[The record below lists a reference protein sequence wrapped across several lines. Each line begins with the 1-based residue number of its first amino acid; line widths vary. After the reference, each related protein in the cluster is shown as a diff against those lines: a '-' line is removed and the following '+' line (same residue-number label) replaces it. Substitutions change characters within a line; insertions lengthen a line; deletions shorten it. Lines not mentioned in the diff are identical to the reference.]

1 MDKYDYITAT
11 TLEEKVRLEK
21 LIKYMEDNNIED
33 NLLEYKER
41 YNNICKYLVAKDK
54 YLNIEKDIDDI
65 KIKLDELYK
74 KKDEYEVD
82 NLLLEETLISKFNTD
97 TNGKYR
103 NILYEDIKLIDDK
116 EIRDILYIL
125 FEKES
130 EYSKLLSKRNKLKN
144 IIDKDKYPNTYDTLL
159 NQDILIE
166 KQDELNIAV
175 SQLSN
180 GATIIDC
187 GVNVDGSF
195 KAGELYTKVCL
206 GGLADVGI
214 SIPGDLSE
222 KFALPSVK
230 IKTDSPAI
238 STLGSQKAGWSVSV
252 GDFFALGS
260 GPARA
265 ICKKPA
271 ETYEEIGY
279 EDTEA
284 DLAILTLEADVLP
297 GEDVAQYI
305 ADECNVDVKDVYLLV
320 APTSS
325 LVGSIQ
331 ISGRVVEN
339 GTYKM
344 LEAIKFDVTKVKHAA
359 GIAPIAPIDPD
370 GLKAMGKTNDAVL
383 FGGRT
388 YYYVESDENDD
399 IADVAAKLPSSAAD
413 GYGKPFFDVFKEA
426 EFDFYKIDKGMF
438 APAEVVINDL
448 TTGKIYKEGYVN
460 VDLLKKSFGVDN

>member
-1 MDKYDYITAT
+1 MLSVN
-11 TLEEKVRLEK
+11 LE
-21 LIKYMEDNNIED
+21 
-33 NLLEYKER
+33 
-41 YNNICKYLVAKDK
+41 AKKTVDVM
-54 YLNIEKDIDDI
+54 IEKA
-65 KIKLDELYK
+65 
-74 KKDEYEVD
+74 
-82 NLLLEETLISKFNTD
+82 
-97 TNGKYR
+97 
-103 NILYEDIKLIDDK
+103 
-116 EIRDILYIL
+116 
-125 FEKES
+125 
-130 EYSKLLSKRNKLKN
+130 
-144 IIDKDKYPNTYDTLL
+144 
-159 NQDILIE
+159 
-166 KQDELNIAV
+166 DELNIAV
-175 SQLSN
+175 SKLNN

-187 GVNVDGSF
+187 GVNVAGSL
-195 KAGELYTKVCL
+195 KAGEYYTKVCL
-206 GGLADVGI
+206 GGLAEVGI

-230 IKTDSPAI
+230 IKTDFPAI
-238 STLGSQKAGWSVSV
+238 STLGAQKAGWSVSV

-265 ICKKPA
+265 LAKKPA

-279 EDTEA
+279 DDDA
-284 DLAILTLEADVLP
+284 NIAILTLESDNLP
-297 GEDVAQYI
+297 GEDVAEAI
-305 ADECNVDVKDVYLLV
+305 ANDCGVDVKDVTLLV

-331 ISGRVVEN
+331 IAGRVVEN

-344 LEAIKFDVTKVKHAA
+344 LEALHFDVTKVKYAA

-388 YYYVESDENDD
+388 YYYIESEEGDD
-399 IADVAAKLPSSAAD
+399 IKELAEKLPSSAAD

-448 TTGKIYKEGYVN
+448 RTGELFKAGYVN
-460 VDLLKKSFGVDN
+460 VDLLKKSFGL

>member
-1 MDKYDYITAT
+1 MVSVN
-11 TLEEKVRLEK
+11 LE
-21 LIKYMEDNNIED
+21 
-33 NLLEYKER
+33 
-41 YNNICKYLVAKDK
+41 AKK
-54 YLNIEKDIDDI
+54 T
-65 KIKLDELYK
+65 
-74 KKDEYEVD
+74 VD
-82 NLLLEETLISKFNTD
+82 LM
-97 TNGKYR
+97 
-103 NILYEDIKLIDDK
+103 
-116 EIRDILYIL
+116 IR
-125 FEKES
+125 KA
-130 EYSKLLSKRNKLKN
+130 
-144 IIDKDKYPNTYDTLL
+144 
-159 NQDILIE
+159 
-166 KQDELNIAV
+166 DELNLAV
-175 SQLSN
+175 DVLDN
-180 GATIIDC
+180 GSTVIDA
-187 GVNVDGSF
+187 GVNVAGSF

-222 KFALPSVK
+222 NFALPSVK
-230 IKTDSPAI
+230 IKTDFPSI

-265 ICKKPA
+265 LALKPA
-271 ETYEEIGY
+271 ETYKEIGY
-279 EDTEA
+279 KDEA
-284 DLAILTLEADVLP
+284 DLAILTLEADRLP
-297 GEDVAQYI
+297 GADVTEVI
-305 ADECNVDVKDVYLLV
+305 ASDSKVSPENVYVLV

-344 LEAIKFDVTKVKHAA
+344 LEFLHFDVNKVKHAA
-359 GIAPIAPIDPD
+359 GIAPIAPVDPD

-388 YYYVESDENDD
+388 YYYVESEEGDD
-399 IADVAAKLPSSAAD
+399 VKSVAEKLPSSASA

-448 TTGKIYKEGYVN
+448 RTGEIFRTGYIN
-460 VDLLKKSFGVDN
+460 NKLLMKSFGL

>member
-1 MDKYDYITAT
+1 M
-11 TLEEKVRLEK
+11 VSV
-21 LIKYMEDNNIED
+21 NIE
-33 NLLEYKER
+33 
-41 YNNICKYLVAKDK
+41 AKKTVDVM
-54 YLNIEKDIDDI
+54 IEKADA
-65 KIKLDELYK
+65 
-74 KKDEYEVD
+74 
-82 NLLLEETLISKFNTD
+82 
-97 TNGKYR
+97 
-103 NILYEDIKLIDDK
+103 
-116 EIRDILYIL
+116 
-125 FEKES
+125 
-130 EYSKLLSKRNKLKN
+130 
-144 IIDKDKYPNTYDTLL
+144 
-159 NQDILIE
+159 
-166 KQDELNIAV
+166 LNIAV
-175 SQLSN
+175 ETLEN
-180 GATIIDC
+180 GATVLDC

-230 IKTDSPAI
+230 IKTDSPSI

-265 ICKKPA
+265 IALKPA

-279 EDTEA
+279 EDKEA

-305 ADECNVDVKDVYLLV
+305 ADECNVDVKNVYLLV

-359 GIAPIAPIDPD
+359 GIAPMTQMD
-370 GLKAMGKTNDAVL
+370 LKLWVKPTMQYYSVEEPTTTLNLMKTMTLLMLQLNYHLPQLMDMVNHSSM
-383 FGGRT
+383 
-388 YYYVESDENDD
+388 YSK
-399 IADVAAKLPSSAAD
+399 KLNSTST
-413 GYGKPFFDVFKEA
+413 KSTKECS
-426 EFDFYKIDKGMF
+426 
-438 APAEVVINDL
+438 L
-448 TTGKIYKEGYVN
+448 
-460 VDLLKKSFGVDN
+460 LLKL

>member
-1 MDKYDYITAT
+1 MVSVN
-11 TLEEKVRLEK
+11 LEAKKTVDLM
-21 LIKYMEDNNIED
+21 IKN
-33 NLLEYKER
+33 
-41 YNNICKYLVAKDK
+41 A
-54 YLNIEKDIDDI
+54 
-65 KIKLDELYK
+65 
-74 KKDEYEVD
+74 
-82 NLLLEETLISKFNTD
+82 
-97 TNGKYR
+97 
-103 NILYEDIKLIDDK
+103 
-116 EIRDILYIL
+116 
-125 FEKES
+125 
-130 EYSKLLSKRNKLKN
+130 
-144 IIDKDKYPNTYDTLL
+144 
-159 NQDILIE
+159 
-166 KQDELNIAV
+166 DELNLAV
-175 SQLSN
+175 DVLSN
-180 GATIIDC
+180 GSTVIDA
-187 GVNVDGSF
+187 GVNVTGSF

-206 GGLADVGI
+206 GGMADVGI

-230 IKTDSPAI
+230 IKTDFPAI

-265 ICKKPA
+265 LALKPA

-279 EDTEA
+279 KDDA
-284 DLAILTLEADVLP
+284 DLAILTLEADQLP
-297 GEDVAQYI
+297 GDDVTEAI
-305 ADECNVDVKDVYLLV
+305 AADSNVSPENVYVLV

-344 LEAIKFDVTKVKHAA
+344 LEFLHFDVNKVKHAA
-359 GIAPIAPIDPD
+359 GIAPIAPVDPD

-388 YYYVESDENDD
+388 YYYVESEEGDD
-399 IADVAAKLPSSAAD
+399 IKSMAEKLPSSASA
-413 GYGKPFFDVFKEA
+413 GYGKPFFEVFKEA

-448 TTGKIYKEGYVN
+448 RTGDTFKAGYVN
-460 VDLLKKSFGVDN
+460 SELLTKSFGL

>member
-1 MDKYDYITAT
+1 MVSVNVEAKKTVD
-11 TLEEKVRLEK
+11 LM
-21 LIKYMEDNNIED
+21 IK
-33 NLLEYKER
+33 K
-41 YNNICKYLVAKDK
+41 A
-54 YLNIEKDIDDI
+54 
-65 KIKLDELYK
+65 
-74 KKDEYEVD
+74 
-82 NLLLEETLISKFNTD
+82 
-97 TNGKYR
+97 
-103 NILYEDIKLIDDK
+103 
-116 EIRDILYIL
+116 
-125 FEKES
+125 
-130 EYSKLLSKRNKLKN
+130 
-144 IIDKDKYPNTYDTLL
+144 
-159 NQDILIE
+159 
-166 KQDELNIAV
+166 DELNIAV
-175 SQLSN
+175 DVLSN
-180 GATIIDC
+180 GSTVIDA
-187 GVNVDGSF
+187 GVNVSGSF

-230 IKTDSPAI
+230 IKTDFPSI

-265 ICKKPA
+265 LALKPA

-279 EDTEA
+279 KDDA
-284 DLAILTLEADVLP
+284 DIAILTLEADQLP
-297 GEDVAQYI
+297 GTDVTEAI
-305 ADECNVDVKDVYLLV
+305 AKDSGVSPENVYVLV

-331 ISGRVVEN
+331 ISRRVVEN

-344 LEAIKFDVTKVKHAA
+344 LEFLHFDVNKVKHAA
-359 GIAPIAPIDPD
+359 GIAPIAPVDPD

-388 YYYVESDENDD
+388 YYYVESEEGDD
-399 IADVAAKLPSSAAD
+399 IKSVAEKLPSSASD

-448 TTGKIYKEGYVN
+448 RTGEIFKAGYVN
-460 VDLLKKSFGVDN
+460 SELLQKSFGL

>member
-1 MDKYDYITAT
+1 MVSVNVEAKKTVD
-11 TLEEKVRLEK
+11 LM
-21 LIKYMEDNNIED
+21 IKN
-33 NLLEYKER
+33 
-41 YNNICKYLVAKDK
+41 A
-54 YLNIEKDIDDI
+54 
-65 KIKLDELYK
+65 
-74 KKDEYEVD
+74 
-82 NLLLEETLISKFNTD
+82 
-97 TNGKYR
+97 
-103 NILYEDIKLIDDK
+103 
-116 EIRDILYIL
+116 
-125 FEKES
+125 
-130 EYSKLLSKRNKLKN
+130 
-144 IIDKDKYPNTYDTLL
+144 
-159 NQDILIE
+159 
-166 KQDELNIAV
+166 DELNVAV
-175 SQLSN
+175 DVLSN
-180 GATIIDC
+180 GSTVIDA
-187 GVNVDGSF
+187 GVNVSGSF

-230 IKTDSPAI
+230 IKTDFPAI
-238 STLGSQKAGWSVSV
+238 STLGAQKAGWSVSV

-265 ICKKPA
+265 LALKPA

-279 EDTEA
+279 KDDA
-284 DLAILTLEADVLP
+284 DIAILTLEADQLP
-297 GEDVAQYI
+297 GADVTEAI
-305 ADECNVDVKDVYLLV
+305 AKDSGVSPENVYVLV

-344 LEAIKFDVTKVKHAA
+344 LEFLNFDVTKVKHAA
-359 GIAPIAPIDPD
+359 GIAPIAPVDPD

-388 YYYVESDENDD
+388 YYYVESEEGDD
-399 IADVAAKLPSSAAD
+399 LKSVADQLPSSASD
-413 GYGKPFFDVFKEA
+413 GYGKPFFNVFKEA

-448 TTGKIYKEGYVN
+448 RTGEIFKAGYVN
-460 VDLLKKSFGVDN
+460 SELLQKSFGL

>member
-1 MDKYDYITAT
+1 MLSVN
-11 TLEEKVRLEK
+11 LE
-21 LIKYMEDNNIED
+21 
-33 NLLEYKER
+33 
-41 YNNICKYLVAKDK
+41 AKKTVDVM
-54 YLNIEKDIDDI
+54 IEKA
-65 KIKLDELYK
+65 
-74 KKDEYEVD
+74 
-82 NLLLEETLISKFNTD
+82 
-97 TNGKYR
+97 
-103 NILYEDIKLIDDK
+103 
-116 EIRDILYIL
+116 
-125 FEKES
+125 
-130 EYSKLLSKRNKLKN
+130 
-144 IIDKDKYPNTYDTLL
+144 
-159 NQDILIE
+159 
-166 KQDELNIAV
+166 DELNIAV
-175 SQLSN
+175 SKLNN

-187 GVNVDGSF
+187 GVNVAGSL
-195 KAGELYTKVCL
+195 KAGEYYTKVCL
-206 GGLADVGI
+206 GGLAEVGI

-230 IKTDSPAI
+230 IKTDFPAI
-238 STLGSQKAGWSVSV
+238 STLGAQKAGWSVSV

-265 ICKKPA
+265 LAKKPA

-279 EDTEA
+279 EDDA
-284 DLAILTLEADVLP
+284 DIAILTLESDTLP
-297 GEDVAQYI
+297 GEDVAEAI
-305 ADECNVDVKDVYLLV
+305 ANDCGVDVKDVTLLV

-331 ISGRVVEN
+331 IAGRVVEN

-344 LEAIKFDVTKVKHAA
+344 LEALHFDVTKVKYAA

-388 YYYVESDENDD
+388 YYYIESEEGDD
-399 IADVAAKLPSSAAD
+399 VKELAEKLPSSAAD

-448 TTGKIYKEGYVN
+448 RTGELFKAGYVN
-460 VDLLKKSFGVDN
+460 VDLLKKSFGL

>member
-1 MDKYDYITAT
+1 MVSVN
-11 TLEEKVRLEK
+11 LEAKKTVDVMIEKSEE
-21 LIKYMEDNNIED
+21 INIE
-33 NLLEYKER
+33 
-41 YNNICKYLVAKDK
+41 
-54 YLNIEKDIDDI
+54 
-65 KIKLDELYK
+65 
-74 KKDEYEVD
+74 
-82 NLLLEETLISKFNTD
+82 
-97 TNGKYR
+97 
-103 NILYEDIKLIDDK
+103 
-116 EIRDILYIL
+116 
-125 FEKES
+125 
-130 EYSKLLSKRNKLKN
+130 
-144 IIDKDKYPNTYDTLL
+144 
-159 NQDILIE
+159 
-166 KQDELNIAV
+166 V

-180 GATIIDC
+180 GATVLDC
-187 GVNVDGSF
+187 GVNVTGSF

-230 IKTDSPAI
+230 IKTDSPSI

-265 ICKKPA
+265 LSLKPA
-271 ETYEEIGY
+271 ETYEEINY
-279 EDTEA
+279 KDDA
-284 DLAILTLEADVLP
+284 DIAILTLESDVLP
-297 GEDVAQYI
+297 TEEVADYI
-305 ADECNVDVKDVYLLV
+305 AEECKVDVSNVFLLV

-331 ISGRVVEN
+331 IAGRVVEN

-344 LEAIKFDVTKVKHAA
+344 LEALKFDVNKVKHAA

-388 YYYVESDENDD
+388 YYYVESEEGDD
-399 IADVAAKLPSSAAD
+399 IAGVAAKLPSSAAD

-426 EFDFYKIDKGMF
+426 DFDFYKIDKGMF

-448 TTGKIYKEGYVN
+448 TTGKLYKEGYVN
-460 VDLLKKSFGVDN
+460 ADLLKKSFGL

>member
-1 MDKYDYITAT
+1 MVSVNV
-11 TLEEKVRLEK
+11 E
-21 LIKYMEDNNIED
+21 
-33 NLLEYKER
+33 
-41 YNNICKYLVAKDK
+41 AKKTVDVM
-54 YLNIEKDIDDI
+54 IEKA
-65 KIKLDELYK
+65 
-74 KKDEYEVD
+74 
-82 NLLLEETLISKFNTD
+82 
-97 TNGKYR
+97 
-103 NILYEDIKLIDDK
+103 
-116 EIRDILYIL
+116 
-125 FEKES
+125 
-130 EYSKLLSKRNKLKN
+130 
-144 IIDKDKYPNTYDTLL
+144 
-159 NQDILIE
+159 
-166 KQDELNIAV
+166 DELNIAV
-175 SQLSN
+175 ATLDN
-180 GATIIDC
+180 GATVIDC

-230 IKTDSPAI
+230 IKTDSPSI

-265 ICKKPA
+265 IALKPA

-279 EDTEA
+279 EDKDA

-297 GEDVAQYI
+297 GDEVAQYI
-305 ADECNVDVKDVYLLV
+305 ADECDVDVKN
-320 APTSS
+320 
-325 LVGSIQ
+325 
-331 ISGRVVEN
+331 GRVVEN

-344 LEAIKFDVTKVKHAA
+344 LEFIKFDVTKVKHAA
-359 GIAPIAPIDPD
+359 GIAPIAPVDPD

-388 YYYVESDENDD
+388 YYYVEADEDDD
-399 IADVAAKLPSSAAD
+399 IAAVAAQLPSSAAD

-426 EFDFYKIDKGMF
+426 GFDFYQIDKGMF

-448 TTGKIYKEGYVN
+448 TTGKMYKEGFVN
-460 VDLLKKSFGVDN
+460 ADLLKKSFGIDE

>member
-1 MDKYDYITAT
+1 MVSVNV
-11 TLEEKVRLEK
+11 E
-21 LIKYMEDNNIED
+21 
-33 NLLEYKER
+33 
-41 YNNICKYLVAKDK
+41 AKKTVDVM
-54 YLNIEKDIDDI
+54 IEKA
-65 KIKLDELYK
+65 
-74 KKDEYEVD
+74 
-82 NLLLEETLISKFNTD
+82 
-97 TNGKYR
+97 
-103 NILYEDIKLIDDK
+103 
-116 EIRDILYIL
+116 
-125 FEKES
+125 
-130 EYSKLLSKRNKLKN
+130 
-144 IIDKDKYPNTYDTLL
+144 
-159 NQDILIE
+159 
-166 KQDELNIAV
+166 DELNIAV
-175 SQLSN
+175 ATLDN
-180 GATIIDC
+180 GATVIDC

-230 IKTDSPAI
+230 IKTDSPSI

-265 ICKKPA
+265 IALKPA
-271 ETYEEIGY
+271 ETYEEIDY
-279 EDTEA
+279 EDKDA

-297 GEDVAQYI
+297 GDEVAQYI
-305 ADECNVDVKDVYLLV
+305 ADECNVDVKNVYLLV

-331 ISGRVVEN
+331 IAGRVVEN

-344 LEAIKFDVTKVKHAA
+344 LEFIKFDVRKVKHAA
-359 GIAPIAPIDPD
+359 GIAPIAPVDPD

-388 YYYVESDENDD
+388 YYYVESEEGAD
-399 IADVAAKLPSSAAD
+399 IAAVAAQLPSSAAD
-413 GYGKPFFDVFKEA
+413 GYGKPFFDVFKDA
-426 EFDFYKIDKGMF
+426 GFDFYQIDKGMF

-448 TTGKIYKEGYVN
+448 TTGKMYREGFVN
-460 VDLLKKSFGVDN
+460 ADLLKKSFGIDE

>member
-1 MDKYDYITAT
+1 MVSVN
-11 TLEEKVRLEK
+11 LEAKKTVDLM
-21 LIKYMEDNNIED
+21 IKN
-33 NLLEYKER
+33 
-41 YNNICKYLVAKDK
+41 A
-54 YLNIEKDIDDI
+54 
-65 KIKLDELYK
+65 
-74 KKDEYEVD
+74 
-82 NLLLEETLISKFNTD
+82 
-97 TNGKYR
+97 
-103 NILYEDIKLIDDK
+103 
-116 EIRDILYIL
+116 
-125 FEKES
+125 
-130 EYSKLLSKRNKLKN
+130 
-144 IIDKDKYPNTYDTLL
+144 
-159 NQDILIE
+159 
-166 KQDELNIAV
+166 DELNLAV
-175 SQLSN
+175 DVLSN
-180 GATIIDC
+180 GSTVIDA
-187 GVNVDGSF
+187 GVNVTGSF

-206 GGLADVGI
+206 GGMADVGI

-230 IKTDSPAI
+230 IKTDFPAI

-265 ICKKPA
+265 LALKPA

-279 EDTEA
+279 KDDA
-284 DLAILTLEADVLP
+284 DLAILTLEADQLP
-297 GEDVAQYI
+297 GTDVTEAI
-305 ADECNVDVKDVYLLV
+305 AADSNVSPENVYVLV

-344 LEAIKFDVTKVKHAA
+344 LEFLHFDVNKVKHAA
-359 GIAPIAPIDPD
+359 GIAPIAPVDPD

-388 YYYVESDENDD
+388 YYYVESEEGDD
-399 IADVAAKLPSSAAD
+399 IKSMAEKLPSSASA
-413 GYGKPFFDVFKEA
+413 GYGKPFFEVFKEA

-448 TTGKIYKEGYVN
+448 RTGDTFKAGYVN
-460 VDLLKKSFGVDN
+460 SELLTKSFGL